1 MVPERQ
7 PLHLGNLLMV
17 TKLEFR
23 NAAKLAVKNVIKHG
37 DTDIFP
43 FPFENHAF
51 FDKEKEA
58 VELIVEYDDKFEQY
72 LNEFPPKNV
81 SSLTPVTYSGF
92 RWATQIDPVWNVH
105 FLASVIAI
113 GNRIEQARVGRADE
127 IIFSYR
133 FEPDNESGDVFSRD
147 VGWIQFMR
155 KSLELADLH
164 PFTVIC
170 DISEFYPRLGHHRLE
185 NALRQVAGETPYP
198 KKIMGFLSNFSNTN
212 SFGLPVGGPAAR
224 LLSEITINQVDRL
237 LQSKGIVFT
246 RFADDYHLFAKTK
259 EDAYRNLIY
268 LSEKLYSNQ
277 GLTLQKSKTRI
288 MTSTEFKATSP
299 IKDEKK
305 LEAQQTADD
314 AIDHTRSALMRFSLR
329 FDPYSPTADDD
340 YEALKAE
347 VRKFDI
353 IGMLKEELAKSRVHT
368 SLARKIIS
376 AIKFLEGQ
384 PKQDAVLSVMENCD
398 VLYPIFSSVLMMI
411 DDQFDDLEAST
422 QKSVLTKIQ
431 ELIEQDSHVFR
442 VDMHMSFAIRVLA
455 HSNTPQIQF
464 LLQKLFDTRP
474 SEIIRRDIILVMA
487 RWGEWYWLSDL
498 KNRYRELS
506 APERRAFIA
515 SSFILKDEGR
525 HWRDHMKKEFDP
537 FELLILKWAGEK
549 VQSQQ
554 NWSVPL

>member
-1 MVPERQ
+1 MVS
-7 PLHLGNLLMV
+7 
-17 TKLEFR
+17 KADFKK
-23 NAAKLAVKNVIKHG
+23 AAELAVQNVIKHG

-51 FDKEKEA
+51 FDKESETI
-58 VELIVEYDDKFEQY
+58 ELVVEYDEKFDEY
-72 LNEFPPKNV
+72 LNQFPPKNV

-92 RWATQIDPVWNVH
+92 RWATQIDPIWNAH
-105 FLASVIAI
+105 FLAAVIAI
-113 GNRIEQARVGRADE
+113 GKSIEQARISVDDGVV
-127 IIFSYR
+127 FSYR
-133 FEPDNESGDVFSRD
+133 FEPNAETGDVFSRE
-147 VGWIQFMR
+147 VGWLQFMR
-155 KSLELADLH
+155 KSLELAEQH
-164 PFTVIC
+164 PFAVIC

-185 NALRQVAGETPYP
+185 NALRQVAGQTPYP
-198 KKIMGFLSNFSNTN
+198 KRIMSFLSNYSNTN
-212 SFGLPVGGPAAR
+212 SFGLPIGGPAAR

-237 LQSKGIVFT
+237 LQSKGIAFA
-246 RFADDYHLFAKTK
+246 RFADDYHLFAETR
-259 EDAYRNLIY
+259 EDAYRSLIY
-268 LSEKLYSNQ
+268 LSEKLCINQ

-288 MTSTEFKATSP
+288 MTSTEFRATNP

-305 LEAQQTADD
+305 LDEEVAADP
-314 AIDHTRSALMRFSLR
+314 AIDHSRSALMRFSLR
-329 FDPYSPTADDD
+329 FDPYSPTADND

-368 SLARKIIS
+368 SLARKIIA
-376 AIKFLEGQ
+376 AIKFLTGKA
-384 PKQDAVLSVMENCD
+384 KQDAVLSVMDNCD

-411 DDQFDDLEAST
+411 DDQFDNLDEAT
-422 QKSVLTKIQ
+422 QNKVLDKIRK
-431 ELIEQDSHVFR
+431 LIEEDSHVFR

-455 HSNTPQIQF
+455 HSNTPEVQF
-464 LLQKLFDTRP
+464 LLQRLFDSRP

-515 SSFILKDEGR
+515 SSFILKDEGK

-537 FELLILKWAGEK
+537 FEALILKWASEK
-549 VQSQQ
+549 MHAQQ
-554 NWSVPL
+554 DWSVPL

>member
-1 MVPERQ
+1 
-7 PLHLGNLLMV
+7 MV
-17 TKLEFR
+17 TKADFR
-23 NAAKLAVKNVIKHG
+23 GAAKLAVQNVIKHG

-51 FDKEKEA
+51 FDKQNET
-58 VELIVEYDDKFEQY
+58 VDLVVEYDEKFEEY
-72 LNEFPPKNV
+72 LNQFPPKNV

-92 RWATQIDPVWNVH
+92 RWATQIDPIWNAH
-105 FLASVIAI
+105 FLAAVIAI
-113 GNRIEQARVGRADE
+113 GKPIEQARISVDDE
-127 IIFSYR
+127 VVFSYR
-133 FEPDNESGDVFSRD
+133 FEPNAETGDVFSRE
-147 VGWIQFMR
+147 VGWLQFMR
-155 KSLELADLH
+155 KSLELSEQH

-170 DISEFYPRLGHHRLE
+170 DVSEFYPRLGHHRLE
-185 NALRQVAGETPYP
+185 NALRQVAGQTPYP
-198 KKIMGFLSNFSNTN
+198 KRIMSFLSNFSNTN
-212 SFGLPVGGPAAR
+212 SFGLPIGGPAAR

-237 LQSKGIVFT
+237 LQSKGISFA
-246 RFADDYHLFAKTK
+246 RFADDYHLFAETK
-259 EDAYRNLIY
+259 EDAYRSLIY
-268 LSEKLYSNQ
+268 LSEKLFVNQ

-288 MTSTEFKATSP
+288 MTSTEFRATNP
-299 IKDEKK
+299 VKEEQKPDE
-305 LEAQQTADD
+305 EMAADA
-314 AIDHTRSALMRFSLR
+314 AIDHSRSALMRFSLR

-368 SLARKIIS
+368 SLARKIIA
-376 AIKFLEGQ
+376 AIKFLTGKA
-384 PKQDAVLSVMENCD
+384 KQDAVLSVMDNCD

-411 DDQFDDLEAST
+411 DDQFDHLDEST
-422 QKSVLTKIQ
+422 QSEVLKKIRK
-431 ELIEQDSHVFR
+431 LIDDDSHVFR

-455 HSNTPQIQF
+455 HSNTPQVQF
-464 LLQKLFDTRP
+464 LLQKLFDSRP

-515 SSFILKDEGR
+515 SSFILKDEGK

-537 FELLILKWAGEK
+537 FEALVLKWASEK
-549 VQSQQ
+549 MHAQQ
-554 NWSVPL
+554 DWSVPL

>member
-1 MVPERQ
+1 MVS
-7 PLHLGNLLMV
+7 
-17 TKLEFR
+17 KADFKK
-23 NAAKLAVKNVIKHG
+23 AAELAVQNVIKHG

-51 FDKEKEA
+51 FDKESET
-58 VELIVEYDDKFEQY
+58 VELVVEYDEKFDEY
-72 LNEFPPKNV
+72 LNQFPPKNV

-92 RWATQIDPVWNVH
+92 RWATQIDSIWNAH
-105 FLASVIAI
+105 FLAAVIAI
-113 GNRIEQARVGRADE
+113 GKSIEQARISVDDGVV
-127 IIFSYR
+127 FSYR
-133 FEPDNESGDVFSRD
+133 FEPNAETGDVFSRE
-147 VGWIQFMR
+147 VGWLQFMR
-155 KSLELADLH
+155 KSLELAEQH
-164 PFTVIC
+164 PFAVIC
-170 DISEFYPRLGHHRLE
+170 DISEFYPRLGYHRLE
-185 NALRQVAGETPYP
+185 NALRQVAGRTPYP
-198 KKIMGFLSNFSNTN
+198 KRIMSFLSNYSNTN
-212 SFGLPVGGPAAR
+212 SFGLPIGGPAAR

-237 LQSKGIVFT
+237 LQSKGIAFA
-246 RFADDYHLFAKTK
+246 RFADDYHLFAETR
-259 EDAYRNLIY
+259 EDAYKSLIY
-268 LSEKLYSNQ
+268 LSEKLSINQ

-288 MTSTEFKATSP
+288 MTSTEFRATNP

-305 LEAQQTADD
+305 LDEEVAADP
-314 AIDHTRSALMRFSLR
+314 AIDHSRSALMRFSLR

-368 SLARKIIS
+368 SLARKIIA
-376 AIKFLEGQ
+376 AIKFLTGKA
-384 PKQDAVLSVMENCD
+384 KQDAVLSVMDNCD

-411 DDQFDDLEAST
+411 DDQFDNLDEAT
-422 QKSVLTKIQ
+422 QNKVLDKIRK
-431 ELIEQDSHVFR
+431 LIEEDSHVFR

-455 HSNTPQIQF
+455 HSNTPEVQF
-464 LLQKLFDTRP
+464 LLQRLFDSRP

-515 SSFILKDEGR
+515 SSFILKDEGK

-537 FELLILKWAGEK
+537 FEALILKWASEK
-549 VQSQQ
+549 MHAQQ
-554 NWSVPL
+554 DWSVPL

>member
-1 MVPERQ
+1 MVS
-7 PLHLGNLLMV
+7 
-17 TKLEFR
+17 KADFKK
-23 NAAKLAVKNVIKHG
+23 AAELAVQNVIKHG

-51 FDKEKEA
+51 FDKESET
-58 VELIVEYDDKFEQY
+58 VELVVEYDEKFDEY
-72 LNEFPPKNV
+72 LNQFPPKNV

-92 RWATQIDPVWNVH
+92 RWATQIDPIWNAH
-105 FLASVIAI
+105 FLAAVIAI
-113 GNRIEQARVGRADE
+113 GKSIEQARISVDDGVV
-127 IIFSYR
+127 FSYR
-133 FEPDNESGDVFSRD
+133 FEPNAETGDVFSRE
-147 VGWIQFMR
+147 VGWLQFMR
-155 KSLELADLH
+155 KSLELAEQH
-164 PFTVIC
+164 PFAVIC

-185 NALRQVAGETPYP
+185 NALRQVAGQTPYP
-198 KKIMGFLSNFSNTN
+198 KRIMSFLSNYSNTN
-212 SFGLPVGGPAAR
+212 SFGLPIGGPAAR

-237 LQSKGIVFT
+237 LQSKGIAFA
-246 RFADDYHLFAKTK
+246 RFADDYHLFAETR
-259 EDAYRNLIY
+259 EDAYRSLIY
-268 LSEKLYSNQ
+268 LSEKLCINQ

-288 MTSTEFKATSP
+288 MTSTEFRATNP

-305 LEAQQTADD
+305 LDEEVAADP
-314 AIDHTRSALMRFSLR
+314 AIDHSRSALMRFSLR

-368 SLARKIIS
+368 SLARKIIA
-376 AIKFLEGQ
+376 AIKFLTGKA
-384 PKQDAVLSVMENCD
+384 KQDAVLSVMDNCD
-398 VLYPIFSSVLMMI
+398 VLYPIFSSVLRMI
-411 DDQFDDLEAST
+411 DDQFDNLDEAT
-422 QKSVLTKIQ
+422 QNKVLDKIRK
-431 ELIEQDSHVFR
+431 LIEEDSHVFR

-455 HSNTPQIQF
+455 HSNTPEVQF
-464 LLQKLFDTRP
+464 LLQRLFDSRP

-515 SSFILKDEGR
+515 SSFILKDEGK

-537 FELLILKWAGEK
+537 FEALILKWASEK
-549 VQSQQ
+549 MHAQQ
-554 NWSVPL
+554 DWSVPL

>member
-1 MVPERQ
+1 MVS
-7 PLHLGNLLMV
+7 
-17 TKLEFR
+17 KADFKK
-23 NAAKLAVKNVIKHG
+23 AAELAVQNVIKHG

-51 FDKEKEA
+51 FDKESETI
-58 VELIVEYDDKFEQY
+58 ELVVEYDEKFDEY
-72 LNEFPPKNV
+72 LNQFPPKNV

-92 RWATQIDPVWNVH
+92 RWATQIDPIWNAH
-105 FLASVIAI
+105 FLAAVIAI
-113 GNRIEQARVGRADE
+113 GKSIEQARISVDDGVV
-127 IIFSYR
+127 FSYR
-133 FEPDNESGDVFSRD
+133 FEPNAETGDVFSRE
-147 VGWIQFMR
+147 VGWLQFMR
-155 KSLELADLH
+155 KSLELAEQH
-164 PFTVIC
+164 PFAVIC

-185 NALRQVAGETPYP
+185 NALRQVAGQTPYP
-198 KKIMGFLSNFSNTN
+198 KRIMSFLSNYSNTN
-212 SFGLPVGGPAAR
+212 SFGLPIGGPAAR

-237 LQSKGIVFT
+237 LQSKGIAFA
-246 RFADDYHLFAKTK
+246 RFADDYHLFAETR
-259 EDAYRNLIY
+259 EDAYRSLIY
-268 LSEKLYSNQ
+268 LSEKLCINQ

-288 MTSTEFKATSP
+288 MTSTEFRATNP

-305 LEAQQTADD
+305 LDEEVAADP
-314 AIDHTRSALMRFSLR
+314 AIDHSRSALMRFSLR

-368 SLARKIIS
+368 SLARKIIA
-376 AIKFLEGQ
+376 AIKFLTGKA
-384 PKQDAVLSVMENCD
+384 KQDAVLSVMDNCD

-411 DDQFDDLEAST
+411 DDQFDNLDEAT
-422 QKSVLTKIQ
+422 QNKVLDKIRK
-431 ELIEQDSHVFR
+431 LIEEDSHVFR

-455 HSNTPQIQF
+455 HSNTPEVQF
-464 LLQKLFDTRP
+464 LLQRLFDSRP

-515 SSFILKDEGR
+515 SSFILKDEGK

-537 FELLILKWAGEK
+537 FEALILKWASEK
-549 VQSQQ
+549 MHAQQ
-554 NWSVPL
+554 DWSVPL

>member
-1 MVPERQ
+1 MVS
-7 PLHLGNLLMV
+7 
-17 TKLEFR
+17 KADFKK
-23 NAAKLAVKNVIKHG
+23 AAELAVQNVIKHG

-51 FDKEKEA
+51 FDKESET
-58 VELIVEYDDKFEQY
+58 VELVVEYDEKFDEY
-72 LNEFPPKNV
+72 LNQFPPKNV

-92 RWATQIDPVWNVH
+92 RWATQIDPIWNAH
-105 FLASVIAI
+105 FLAAVIAI
-113 GNRIEQARVGRADE
+113 GKSIEQARISVDDGVV
-127 IIFSYR
+127 FSYR
-133 FEPDNESGDVFSRD
+133 FEPNAETGDVFSRE
-147 VGWIQFMR
+147 VGWLQFMR
-155 KSLELADLH
+155 KSLELAEQH
-164 PFTVIC
+164 PFAVIC

-185 NALRQVAGETPYP
+185 NALRQVAGQTPYP
-198 KKIMGFLSNFSNTN
+198 KRIMSFLSNYSNTN
-212 SFGLPVGGPAAR
+212 SFGLPIGGPAAR

-237 LQSKGIVFT
+237 LQSKGIAFA
-246 RFADDYHLFAKTK
+246 RFADDYHLFAETRK
-259 EDAYRNLIY
+259 DAYRSLIY
-268 LSEKLYSNQ
+268 LSEKLCINQ

-288 MTSTEFKATSP
+288 MTSTEFRATNP

-305 LEAQQTADD
+305 LDEEVAADP
-314 AIDHTRSALMRFSLR
+314 AIDHSRSALMRFSLR

-368 SLARKIIS
+368 SLARKIIA
-376 AIKFLEGQ
+376 AIKFLTGKA
-384 PKQDAVLSVMENCD
+384 KQDAVLSVMDNCD

-411 DDQFDDLEAST
+411 DDQFDNLDEAT
-422 QKSVLTKIQ
+422 QNKVLDKIRK
-431 ELIEQDSHVFR
+431 LIEEDSHVFR

-455 HSNTPQIQF
+455 HSNTPEVQF
-464 LLQKLFDTRP
+464 LLQRLFDSRP

-515 SSFILKDEGR
+515 SSFILKDEGK
-525 HWRDHMKKEFDP
+525 HWRDYMKKKFDP
-537 FELLILKWAGEK
+537 FEALILKWASEK
-549 VQSQQ
+549 MHAQQ
-554 NWSVPL
+554 DWSVPL

>member
-1 MVPERQ
+1 MVS
-7 PLHLGNLLMV
+7 
-17 TKLEFR
+17 KADFKK
-23 NAAKLAVKNVIKHG
+23 AAELAVQNVIKHG

-51 FDKEKEA
+51 FDKESETI
-58 VELIVEYDDKFEQY
+58 ELVVEYDEKFDEY
-72 LNEFPPKNV
+72 LNQFPPKNV

-92 RWATQIDPVWNVH
+92 RWATQIDPIWNAH
-105 FLASVIAI
+105 FLAAVIAI
-113 GNRIEQARVGRADE
+113 GKSIEQARISVDDGVV
-127 IIFSYR
+127 FSYR
-133 FEPDNESGDVFSRD
+133 FEPNAETGDVFSRE
-147 VGWIQFMR
+147 VGWLQFMR
-155 KSLELADLH
+155 KSLELAEQH
-164 PFTVIC
+164 PFAVIC

-185 NALRQVAGETPYP
+185 NALRQVAGQTPYP
-198 KKIMGFLSNFSNTN
+198 KRIMSFLSNYSNTN
-212 SFGLPVGGPAAR
+212 SFGLPIGGPAAR

-237 LQSKGIVFT
+237 LQSKGIAFA
-246 RFADDYHLFAKTK
+246 RFADDYHLFAETR
-259 EDAYRNLIY
+259 EDAYRSLIY
-268 LSEKLYSNQ
+268 LSEKLCINQ

-288 MTSTEFKATSP
+288 MTSTEFRATNP

-305 LEAQQTADD
+305 LDEEVAADP
-314 AIDHTRSALMRFSLR
+314 AIDHSRSALMRFSLR

-368 SLARKIIS
+368 SLARKIIA
-376 AIKFLEGQ
+376 AIKFLTGKA
-384 PKQDAVLSVMENCD
+384 KQDAVLSVMDNCD

-411 DDQFDDLEAST
+411 DDQFDNLDEAT
-422 QKSVLTKIQ
+422 QNKVLDKIRK
-431 ELIEQDSHVFR
+431 LIEEDSHVFR

-455 HSNTPQIQF
+455 HSNTPEVQF
-464 LLQKLFDTRP
+464 LLQRLFDSRP

-498 KNRYRELS
+498 KNRYRELR

-515 SSFILKDEGR
+515 SSFILKDEGK

-537 FELLILKWAGEK
+537 FEALILKWASEK
-549 VQSQQ
+549 MHAQQ
-554 NWSVPL
+554 DWSVPL

>member
-1 MVPERQ
+1 
-7 PLHLGNLLMV
+7 MV
-17 TKLEFR
+17 TKAEFK
-23 NAAKLAVKNVIKHG
+23 AAAQLAVQNVIKHG

-51 FDKEKEA
+51 FDKQAEA
-58 VELIVEYDDKFEQY
+58 VELVVEYDGNFEQY
-72 LNEFPPKNV
+72 LNQYPPKNV

-92 RWATQIDPVWNVH
+92 RWATQIDPIWNAH
-105 FLASVIAI
+105 FLASVSAI
-113 GNRIEQARVGRADE
+113 GAKIEKARIPLGDE
-127 IIFSYR
+127 VVFSYR
-133 FEPDNESGDVFSRD
+133 YEPKKETGDVFSRE
-147 VGWIQFMR
+147 VGWVQFMKR
-155 KSLELADLH
+155 SLALAEEY

-185 NALRQVAGETPYP
+185 NALRQVAGDTPYP
-198 KKIMGFLSNFSNTN
+198 KRIMNFLSNFSNTN
-212 SFGLPVGGPAAR
+212 SFGLPIGGPAAR

-237 LQSKGIVFT
+237 LQSKGIAFA
-246 RFADDYHLFAKTK
+246 RFADDYHLFAQTK
-259 EDAYRNLIY
+259 EDAYRNLIF
-268 LSEKLYSNQ
+268 LSEKLFVNQ

-288 MTSTEFKATSP
+288 MTSSEFKATSP
-299 IKDEKK
+299 VKEEQKPEEEKA
-305 LEAQQTADD
+305 AQA
-314 AIDHTRSALMRFSLR
+314 AIDHSRSSLMRFSLR

-376 AIKFLEGQ
+376 AIKFLEGKS
-384 PKQDAVLSVMENCD
+384 KQDAVLSVIDNCD

-411 DDQFDDLEAST
+411 DDQFEQLEKPT
-422 QKSVLTKIQ
+422 QDAVLSKIQ
-431 ELIEQDSHVFR
+431 DLIDQDSHVFR
-442 VDMHMSFAIRVLA
+442 VDMHLSFAIRVLA
-455 HSNTPQIQF
+455 HSNTPQVQF
-464 LLQKLFDTRP
+464 LLQKLFDSRP
-474 SEIIRRDIILVMA
+474 SEIIRRDVIIVMA

-515 SSFILKDEGR
+515 SSFILKDEGK

-537 FELLILKWAGEK
+537 FETLVLKWAGEK
-549 VQSQQ
+549 MGAVQ

>member
-1 MVPERQ
+1 MVS
-7 PLHLGNLLMV
+7 
-17 TKLEFR
+17 KADFKK
-23 NAAKLAVKNVIKHG
+23 AAELAVQNVIKHG

-51 FDKEKEA
+51 FDKESET
-58 VELIVEYDDKFEQY
+58 VELVVEYDEKFDEY
-72 LNEFPPKNV
+72 LNQFPPKNV

-92 RWATQIDPVWNVH
+92 RWATQIDPIWNAH
-105 FLASVIAI
+105 FLAAVIAI
-113 GNRIEQARVGRADE
+113 GKSIEQARISVDDGVV
-127 IIFSYR
+127 FSYR
-133 FEPDNESGDVFSRD
+133 FEPNAETGDVFSRE
-147 VGWIQFMR
+147 VGWLQFMR
-155 KSLELADLH
+155 KSLELAEQH
-164 PFTVIC
+164 PFAVIC

-185 NALRQVAGETPYP
+185 NALRQVAGQTPYP
-198 KKIMGFLSNFSNTN
+198 KRIMSFLSNYSNTN
-212 SFGLPVGGPAAR
+212 SFGLPIGGPAAR

-237 LQSKGIVFT
+237 LQSKGIAFA
-246 RFADDYHLFAKTK
+246 RFADDYHLFAETR
-259 EDAYRNLIY
+259 EDAYKSLIY
-268 LSEKLYSNQ
+268 LSEKLFINQ

-288 MTSTEFKATSP
+288 MTSTEFRATNP

-305 LEAQQTADD
+305 LDEEVAADP
-314 AIDHTRSALMRFSLR
+314 AIDHSRSALMRFSLR

-368 SLARKIIS
+368 SLARKIIA
-376 AIKFLEGQ
+376 AIKFLTGKA
-384 PKQDAVLSVMENCD
+384 KQDAVLSVMDNCD

-411 DDQFDDLEAST
+411 DDQFDNLDEAT
-422 QKSVLTKIQ
+422 QNKVLDKIRK
-431 ELIEQDSHVFR
+431 LIEEDSHVFR

-455 HSNTPQIQF
+455 HSNTPEVQF
-464 LLQKLFDTRP
+464 LLQRLFDSRP

-515 SSFILKDEGR
+515 SSFILKDEGK

-537 FELLILKWAGEK
+537 FEALILKWASEK
-549 VQSQQ
+549 MHAQQ
-554 NWSVPL
+554 DWSVPL

>member
-1 MVPERQ
+1 
-7 PLHLGNLLMV
+7 MV
-17 TKLEFR
+17 TKAEFKK
-23 NAAKLAVKNVIKHG
+23 AAKLAVQNVIKHG

-51 FDKEKEA
+51 FDKETEA
-58 VELIVEYDDKFEQY
+58 VELVIEYDEKFEQY
-72 LNEFPPKNV
+72 LNQFPPKNV

-92 RWATQIDPVWNVH
+92 RWATQIDPMWNAH
-105 FLASVIAI
+105 FLASVTAI
-113 GNRIEQARVGRADE
+113 GESIERARIDRKNEAV
-127 IIFSYR
+127 FSYR
-133 FEPDNESGDVFSRD
+133 FEPDTETGDVFSRE
-147 VGWIQFMR
+147 VGWLQFMK
-155 KSLELADLH
+155 KSLELAEIH

-185 NALRQVAGETPYP
+185 NALRQVAGHTAYP
-198 KKIMGFLSNFSNTN
+198 KRIMSFLSNFSNTN
-212 SFGLPVGGPAAR
+212 SFGLPIGGPAAR

-246 RFADDYHLFAKTK
+246 RFADDYHLFAQTK
-259 EDAYRNLIY
+259 EDAYRNLIF
-268 LSEKLYSNQ
+268 LSEKLFINQ

-288 MTSTEFKATSP
+288 MSSTEFKATSP
-299 IKDEKK
+299 IKDEQKPD
-305 LEAQQTADD
+305 EDQAADA
-314 AIDHTRSALMRFSLR
+314 AIDHSRATLMRFSLR

-376 AIKFLEGQ
+376 AIKFLEGKS
-384 PKQDAVLSVMENCD
+384 KQDAVLSVMDNCD

-411 DDQFDDLEAST
+411 DDQFDHLEEGT
-422 QKSVLTKIQ
+422 QNAVLAKIQ
-431 ELIEQDSHVFR
+431 QLIDQDSHVFR

-455 HSNTPQIQF
+455 HSNTPQVQF
-464 LLQKLFDTRP
+464 LLQKLFDNRP
-474 SEIIRRDIILVMA
+474 SELIRRDIILVMA

-515 SSFILKDEGR
+515 SSFILKDEGK

-537 FELLILKWAGEK
+537 FEMLVLKWAGEK
-549 VQSQQ
+549 MQAQQ

>member
-1 MVPERQ
+1 MIREISKMVS
-7 PLHLGNLLMV
+7 
-17 TKLEFR
+17 KADFKK
-23 NAAKLAVKNVIKHG
+23 AAELAVQNVIKHG

-51 FDKEKEA
+51 FDKESETI
-58 VELIVEYDDKFEQY
+58 ELVVEYDEKFDEY
-72 LNEFPPKNV
+72 LNQFPPKNV

-92 RWATQIDPVWNVH
+92 RWATQIDPIWNAH
-105 FLASVIAI
+105 FLAAVIAI
-113 GNRIEQARVGRADE
+113 GKSIEQARISVDDGVV
-127 IIFSYR
+127 FSYR
-133 FEPDNESGDVFSRD
+133 FEPNAETGDVFSRE
-147 VGWIQFMR
+147 VGWLQFMR
-155 KSLELADLH
+155 KSLELAEQH
-164 PFTVIC
+164 PFAVIC

-185 NALRQVAGETPYP
+185 NALRQVAGQTPYP
-198 KKIMGFLSNFSNTN
+198 KRIMSFLSNYSNTN
-212 SFGLPVGGPAAR
+212 SFGLPIGGPAAR

-237 LQSKGIVFT
+237 LQSKGIAFA
-246 RFADDYHLFAKTK
+246 RFADDYHLFAETR
-259 EDAYRNLIY
+259 EDAYRSLIY
-268 LSEKLYSNQ
+268 LSEKLCINQ

-288 MTSTEFKATSP
+288 MTSTEFRATNP

-305 LEAQQTADD
+305 LDEEVAADP
-314 AIDHTRSALMRFSLR
+314 AIDHSRSALMRFSLR

-368 SLARKIIS
+368 SLARKIIA
-376 AIKFLEGQ
+376 AIKFLTGKA
-384 PKQDAVLSVMENCD
+384 KQDAVLSVMDNCD

-411 DDQFDDLEAST
+411 DDQFDNLDEAT
-422 QKSVLTKIQ
+422 QNKVLDKIRK
-431 ELIEQDSHVFR
+431 LIEEDSHVFR

-455 HSNTPQIQF
+455 HSNTPEVQF
-464 LLQKLFDTRP
+464 LLQRLFDSRP

-498 KNRYRELS
+498 KNRYRELR

-515 SSFILKDEGR
+515 SSFILKDEGK

-537 FELLILKWAGEK
+537 FEALILKWASEK
-549 VQSQQ
+549 MHAQQ
-554 NWSVPL
+554 DWSVPL

>member
-1 MVPERQ
+1 
-7 PLHLGNLLMV
+7 MV
-17 TKLEFR
+17 TKAEFKK
-23 NAAKLAVKNVIKHG
+23 AAKLAVQNVIKHG

-51 FDKEKEA
+51 FDKETEA
-58 VELIVEYDDKFEQY
+58 VELVTEYDENFEQY
-72 LNEFPPKNV
+72 LNKFPPKNV

-92 RWATQIDPVWNVH
+92 RWATQIDPLWNAH
-105 FLASVIAI
+105 FLASVAAI
-113 GNRIEQARVGRADE
+113 GESIERARIDRDHETV
-127 IIFSYR
+127 FSYR
-133 FEPDNESGDVFSRD
+133 FEPDKATGDVFSRE
-147 VGWIQFMR
+147 VGWLQFMK
-155 KSLELADLH
+155 KSLDLAEIH

-185 NALRQVAGETPYP
+185 NALRQIAGETPYP
-198 KKIMGFLSNFSNTN
+198 KRIMSFLSNFSNTN
-212 SFGLPVGGPAAR
+212 SFGLPIGGPAAR

-246 RFADDYHLFAKTK
+246 RFADDYHLFADTK
-259 EDAYRNLIY
+259 EDAYRNLIF
-268 LSEKLYSNQ
+268 LSEKLFINQ

-288 MTSTEFKATSP
+288 MSSTEFKATSP
-299 IKDEKK
+299 IKDEQKP
-305 LEAQQTADD
+305 EEEQADD
-314 AIDHTRSALMRFSLR
+314 AAIDHSRSALMRFSLR

-376 AIKFLEGQ
+376 AIKFLKGKS
-384 PKQDAVLSVMENCD
+384 KQDAVLSVMDNCD

-411 DDQFDDLEAST
+411 DDQFDDLEKDT
-422 QKSVLTKIQ
+422 QNAVLANIQ
-431 ELIEQDSHVFR
+431 QLIDQDSHVFR
-442 VDMHMSFAIRVLA
+442 VDMHLSFAIRVLA

-464 LLQKLFDTRP
+464 LLQKLFDNRP
-474 SEIIRRDIILVMA
+474 SELIRRDIILVMA

-515 SSFILKDEGR
+515 SSFILKDEGK

-537 FELLILKWAGEK
+537 FEMLVLKWAGEK
-549 VQSQQ
+549 MQAQQ

>member
-1 MVPERQ
+1 
-7 PLHLGNLLMV
+7 MV
-17 TKLEFR
+17 TKAEFKK
-23 NAAKLAVKNVIKHG
+23 AAKLAVQNVIKHG

-51 FDKEKEA
+51 FDKEAEA
-58 VELIVEYDDKFEQY
+58 VELVIKYDENFEQY
-72 LNEFPPKNV
+72 LNQFPPKNV

-92 RWATQIDPVWNVH
+92 RWATQIDPIWNAH
-105 FLASVIAI
+105 FLASVTAI
-113 GNRIEQARVGRADE
+113 GESIERARIDRKNEV
-127 IIFSYR
+127 IFSYR
-133 FEPDNESGDVFSRD
+133 FEPNTETGDVFSRE
-147 VGWIQFMR
+147 VGWLQFMK
-155 KSLELADLH
+155 KSLELAEIH

-198 KKIMGFLSNFSNTN
+198 KRIMSFLSNFSNTN
-212 SFGLPVGGPAAR
+212 SFGLPIGGPAAR

-246 RFADDYHLFAKTK
+246 RFADDYHLFAQTK
-259 EDAYRNLIY
+259 EDAYRNLIF
-268 LSEKLYSNQ
+268 LSEKLFINQ

-299 IKDEKK
+299 IKDEQKP
-305 LEAQQTADD
+305 EEQQAVDA
-314 AIDHTRSALMRFSLR
+314 AIDHSRATLMRFSLR

-353 IGMLKEELAKSRVHT
+353 VGMLKEELAKSRVHT

-376 AIKFLEGQ
+376 AIKFLEGKS
-384 PKQDAVLSVMENCD
+384 KQDAVLSVMDNCD

-411 DDQFDDLEAST
+411 DDQFDQLEEGT
-422 QKSVLTKIQ
+422 QNSVLAKIQ
-431 ELIEQDSHVFR
+431 QLIDQDSHVFR

-455 HSNTPQIQF
+455 HSNTPQVQF
-464 LLQKLFDTRP
+464 LLQKLFDSRP
-474 SEIIRRDIILVMA
+474 SELIRRDIILVMA

-515 SSFILKDEGR
+515 SSFILKDEGK

-537 FELLILKWAGEK
+537 FEMLVLKWAGEK
-549 VQSQQ
+549 MQAQQ

>member
-1 MVPERQ
+1 
-7 PLHLGNLLMV
+7 MV
-17 TKLEFR
+17 TKAEFKK
-23 NAAKLAVKNVIKHG
+23 AAKLAVQNVIKHG

-51 FDKEKEA
+51 FDKETEA
-58 VELIVEYDDKFEQY
+58 VELVIEYDEKFEQY
-72 LNEFPPKNV
+72 LNQFPPKNV

-92 RWATQIDPVWNVH
+92 RWATQIDPMWNAH
-105 FLASVIAI
+105 FLASVTAI
-113 GNRIEQARVGRADE
+113 GESIERARIDRKNEAV
-127 IIFSYR
+127 FSYR
-133 FEPDNESGDVFSRD
+133 FEPNTETGDVFSRE
-147 VGWIQFMR
+147 VGWFQFMK
-155 KSLELADLH
+155 KSLELAEVH

-198 KKIMGFLSNFSNTN
+198 KRIMSFLSNFSNTN
-212 SFGLPVGGPAAR
+212 SFGLPIGGPAAR

-246 RFADDYHLFAKTK
+246 RFADDYHLFAQTK
-259 EDAYRNLIY
+259 EDAYRNLIF
-268 LSEKLYSNQ
+268 LSEKLFINQ

-288 MTSTEFKATSP
+288 MSSTEFKATSP
-299 IKDEKK
+299 IKDEQKPD
-305 LEAQQTADD
+305 EEQAADA
-314 AIDHTRSALMRFSLR
+314 AIDHSRATLMRFSLR

-376 AIKFLEGQ
+376 AIKFLEGKS
-384 PKQDAVLSVMENCD
+384 KQDAVLSVMDNCD

-411 DDQFDDLEAST
+411 DDQFDHLEEGT
-422 QKSVLTKIQ
+422 QNAVLAKIQ
-431 ELIEQDSHVFR
+431 QLIDQDSHVFR
-442 VDMHMSFAIRVLA
+442 VDMHTSFAIRVLA
-455 HSNTPQIQF
+455 HSNTPQVQF
-464 LLQKLFDTRP
+464 LLQKLFDNRP
-474 SEIIRRDIILVMA
+474 SELIRRDIILVMA

-515 SSFILKDEGR
+515 SSFILKDEGK

-537 FELLILKWAGEK
+537 FEMLVLKWAGEK
-549 VQSQQ
+549 MQAQQ